1 MSQAPDAADDAYAQ
15 RLTSLQQAKWKQV
28 LDVQRPYRAN
38 LQKVCEGEVLEI
50 GCGIGRNL
58 RNLQGRILGV
68 DPDTASIA
76 VAKAAGLNA
85 MTIDEFEEM
94 QRTSPRTFG
103 TLLFSHVLEH
113 VTDEENDALFA
124 QYLPYLAPRGRIV
137 IECPQE
143 VGYRSDATHIA
154 WMDFPAIARRLE
166 RNGITVEREYS
177 YPFPRVVGKVFI
189 YNQFVTLGRASA

>member
-1 MSQAPDAADDAYAQ
+1 MSRAPDAADDAYAQ

-58 RNLQGRILGV
+58 RNLQGRITGV

-94 QRTSPRTFG
+94 QRTTPRTYG

>member
-58 RNLQGRILGV
+58 RNLQGRITGV

-94 QRTSPRTFG
+94 QRTIPRTYG

>member
-58 RNLQGRILGV
+58 RNLRGRITGV

-94 QRTSPRTFG
+94 QRTTPRTYG

-124 QYLPYLAPRGRIV
+124 QYLPYLAPHGRIV

>member
-1 MSQAPDAADDAYAQ
+1 MSHAHDSADEAYAQ
-15 RLTSLQQAKWKQV
+15 RLTNLQQARWKRV
-28 LDVQRPYRAN
+28 LDVQRPYRSN

-58 RNLQGRILGV
+58 RNLQGRIVGIE
-68 DPDTASIA
+68 PNEASVA
-76 VAKAAGLNA
+76 VAKATGLNA
-85 MTIDEFEEM
+85 MTIDEFDEM
-94 QRTSPRTFG
+94 QRTNPRTFG

-113 VTDEENDALFA
+113 VTDEQNDALFA
-124 QYLPYLAPRGRIV
+124 QYLPHLTPRGRIV

-143 VGYRSDATHIA
+143 VGYRSDDTHVE

-177 YPFPRVVGKVFI
+177 FPFPRPVGKVFI
-189 YNQFVTLGRASA
+189 YNQFVTLGRAQA

>member
-1 MSQAPDAADDAYAQ
+1 MSPADGALDDAYAQ
-15 RLTSLQQAKWKQV
+15 RLTSLQQSPWKQV

-38 LQKVCEGEVLEI
+38 LQRVCEGEVLEI

-58 RNLQGRILGV
+58 RNLHGRILGV

-76 VAKAAGLNA
+76 VAKAAGLHA
-85 MTIDEFEEM
+85 MTIDEFDEM
-94 QRTSPRTFG
+94 QRANPRMFG

-113 VTDEENDALFA
+113 VTDEQCDGLFA
-124 QYLPYLAPRGRIV
+124 QYLPYLTPRGRVV

-143 VGYRSDATHIA
+143 VGYRSDATHIE
-154 WMDFPAIARRLE
+154 WMDFPSIARRLE

-177 YPFPRVVGKVFI
+177 HPFPRVVGKVFI
-189 YNQFVTLGRASA
+189 YNQFVTLGRVST

>member
-1 MSQAPDAADDAYAQ
+1 MSQTPDAADDAYAQ

-58 RNLQGRILGV
+58 RNLQGRITGV

-94 QRTSPRTFG
+94 QRTTTRTFG

-177 YPFPRVVGKVFI
+177 YPFTRVVGKVFI

>member
-28 LDVQRPYRAN
+28 LDVQRPYRSN

-58 RNLQGRILGV
+58 RNLQGRITGV

-85 MTIDEFEEM
+85 MASDEFEEM
-94 QRTSPRTFG
+94 QRTIPRTYG

-166 RNGITVEREYS
+166 RHGITVEREYS

>member
-28 LDVQRPYRAN
+28 LDVQRPYRSN
-38 LQKVCEGEVLEI
+38 LQKVCEGDVLEI

-76 VAKAAGLNA
+76 VAKAAGLDA

-189 YNQFVTLGRASA
+189 YNQFVTLGRISA

>member
-76 VAKAAGLNA
+76 VARAAGLNA

-177 YPFPRVVGKVFI
+177 YPFPRVIGKVFI

>member
-58 RNLQGRILGV
+58 RNLQGRITGV

-94 QRTSPRTFG
+94 QRTTPRTYG

>member
-1 MSQAPDAADDAYAQ
+1 MSQPPDAADDAYAQ
-15 RLTSLQQAKWKQV
+15 RLTSLQQARWKQV
-28 LDVQRPYRAN
+28 LDVQRPYRSN

-76 VAKAAGLNA
+76 VAKAAGLAA
-85 MTIDEFEEM
+85 MTIDEFDEM
-94 QRTSPRTFG
+94 QRTHPRVFG

-113 VTDEENDALFA
+113 VTDEQCDALFD
-124 QYLPYLAPRGRIV
+124 QYLPYLTPGGRIV

-143 VGYRSDATHIA
+143 VGYRSDATHIE
-154 WMDFPAIARRLE
+154 WMDFPAIARRLQ
-166 RNGITVEREYS
+166 RKGITVEREYS
-177 YPFPRVVGKVFI
+177 FPFPRPIGRVFS